1 MKPGEQYS
9 EAALQAFQAR
19 LQDTGYF
26 SGVEVSTD
34 PGEALDEEIEALE
47 EGATARPKPPPE
59 NPVTLPVLVRVTENK
74 QRNVALG
81 LGFSSNT
88 GARAQVSYDD
98 LNVRGLRMKSNVIME
113 TRRQGAHADFYYPT
127 TPKGYNDSFGASF
140 ERNDVQGEV
149 TAVARGRAPRLGHAA
164 ARAPADLRVPDRTA
178 HRGRPGGQ
186 ARPELAADLQLH
198 QAPGRQPAAADQGLR
213 RQRHHRRR
221 PAAGAD
227 RRTLHPRQR
236 A

>member
-1 MKPGEQYS
+1 MSTRTCSAPCSRWCSTAGPRRASASSRSTAWKRYPATIITNLNQIKPGEQYS

-88 GARAQVSYDD
+88 GARPRSA
-98 LNVRGLRMKSNVIME
+98 M
-113 TRRQGAHADFYYPT
+113 T
-127 TPKGYNDSFGASF
+127 T
-140 ERNDVQGEV
+140 
-149 TAVARGRAPRLGHAA
+149 
-164 ARAPADLRVPDRTA
+164 
-178 HRGRPGGQ
+178 
-186 ARPELAADLQLH
+186 
-198 QAPGRQPAAADQGLR
+198 
-213 RQRHHRRR
+213 
-221 PAAGAD
+221 
-227 RRTLHPRQR
+227 
-236 A
+236 